1 MISHWKVAA
10 AIVLS
15 LAATAC
21 SPSSPSPKPIPRQ
34 RIGVSPTGAVIV
46 DTLEHDSASYVLF
59 KSYQNWSMTW
69 KVRRSTEQ
77 GVFVDVPLRF
87 SGSPESSL
95 IPHSLISTKAGVV
108 IVGTVGTSSGLQAAT
123 ARLPQ
128 QGRGPLTV
136 KPFGP
141 EGIDAI
147 HETNGLVTDL
157 VVDNELLLVAS
168 FDDANT
174 WQEVA
179 NSTVPDHSGS
189 RASAHTGVGVVTVR
203 SSRDGIRSAVHRS
216 VAGAVTQTP
225 ISTSAI
231 PAQSK
236 VLQVVSGANSA
247 LLLVDAP
254 SREAIFVLNS
264 DLTAW
269 EPWSVSIDTS
279 LNGSRLHQLAIGPTG
294 WFGLASFADREQ
306 PSSNEKPITVIS
318 SIDGHSW
325 TRVRTHLD
333 VSNPKPWTLSID
345 TAFGR
350 PLVRRRGSAELITT
364 DQKPN
369 GPSDFGPTPLLAT
382 GIGYF
387 RSGDGWTS
395 VSRTT
400 VDVDSPGAHE
410 QTQLFRGKDLEQP
423 FRVFDNFEMV
433 PALQQLVGFNDRN
446 FPRVV
451 LATAFHTAGTDDWAL
466 NESPLLDLNNGTA
479 SGASIDGNNVHMLF
493 LDATRT
499 ATLYEVPPDGSPW
512 IQRAT
517 HQLFDRRS
525 RAQLCGFTEHGAIVE
540 ATPGESVIR
549 VTRYDNGALQT
560 SSTVHALGT
569 GQEQA
574 VDSIECGISFD
585 EVGKRT
591 NFITITSLSGST
603 STEFSFSVT
612 PSRVERITQVPPFHC
627 QWISQ
632 DRETIACV
640 DTTDLPAVPR
650 LRVISNGLPSEW
662 SAVDI
667 GPSLLHRTLTIVD
680 VNESTVTL
688 GIVENGIPELLSVP
702 RPNAATK

>member
-1 MISHWKVAA
+1 MISRWKAVAA
-10 AIVLS
+10 IMLS
-15 LAATAC
+15 LTTTAC
-21 SPSSPSPKPIPRQ
+21 SQSSPSPNRIARQ

-59 KSYQNWSMTW
+59 KKYQDWSMTW
-69 KVRRSTEQ
+69 TVRRSSDQ
-77 GVFVDVPLRF
+77 GVFVDLPLRF
-87 SGSPESSL
+87 SESPESSL
-95 IPHSLISTKAGVV
+95 IPDSLISTTAGVV
-108 IVGTVGTSSGLQAAT
+108 IVGTVGTSGGLRAAT
-123 ARLPQ
+123 ALLPPQ
-128 QGRGPLTV
+128 IDGPLTV

-157 VVDNELLLVAS
+157 VVDDELLLVAS
-168 FDDANT
+168 FDDAST

-179 NSTVPDHSGS
+179 NSAVPDHSGS
-189 RASAHTGVGVVTVR
+189 RASAQTDVGLVTVR
-203 SSRDGIRSAVHRS
+203 SSRDGIRSAVYRS

-236 VLQVVSGANSA
+236 VLQVVSGADSA
-247 LLLVDAP
+247 LLLV
-254 SREAIFVLNS
+254 EAQSSEALFVLNS
-264 DLTAW
+264 ELTAW
-269 EPWSVSIDTS
+269 EPWSVSFDAS
-279 LNGSRLHQLAIGPTG
+279 LNGARLLQLAVGATG
-294 WFGLASFADREQ
+294 WFGLASLADRVQ
-306 PSSNEKPITVIS
+306 PASNERPLTVIS
-318 SIDGHSW
+318 STDGHSW
-325 TRVRTHLD
+325 TRVSTRLD
-333 VSNPKPWTLSID
+333 VSKPKPWTLSID

-350 PLVRRRGSAELITT
+350 PIVQRRGSAELITT

-369 GPSDFGPTPLLAT
+369 DPTDFGPTPLLAT

-387 RSGDGWTS
+387 TSGDGWTS

-400 VDVDSPGAHE
+400 VDVDPRGAHE

-423 FRVFDNFEMV
+423 FRVLDNFEMV
-433 PALQQLVGFNDRN
+433 PKLQQLVGFDDSD
-446 FPRVV
+446 FPRVI
-451 LATAFHTAGTDDWAL
+451 LATAFQTAGADDWAL
-466 NESPLLDLNNGTA
+466 SESPLLDLNNGTA
-479 SGASIDGNNVHMLF
+479 SGASIDGNNVHMMF

-517 HQLFDRRS
+517 HQLFDKRS

-540 ATPGESVIR
+540 VTPGESLIR
-549 VTRYDNGALQT
+549 VTHYDNGGLQT
-560 SSTVHALGT
+560 SSTVHVLGT

-574 VDSIECGISFD
+574 VGSIECGVSFD

-632 DRETIACV
+632 DRETVACV
-640 DTTDLPAVPR
+640 DTTDLRAVPR

-662 SAVDI
+662 SAIDI
-667 GPSLLHRTLTIVD
+667 GPSLLHRTLTVVD

-688 GIVENGIPELLSVP
+688 GLVENGIPELLRVP